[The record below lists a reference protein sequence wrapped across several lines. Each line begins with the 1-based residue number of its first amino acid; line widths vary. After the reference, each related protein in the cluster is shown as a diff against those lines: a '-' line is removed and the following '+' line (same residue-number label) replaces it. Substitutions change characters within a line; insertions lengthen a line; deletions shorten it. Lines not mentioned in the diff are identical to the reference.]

1 MELVKQEMRR
11 QEKDVKE
18 LMKKLASLEEE
29 NSSLKESRNVE
40 QKLNSSI
47 MDLEDQLSEKNKVK
61 HVITFIKWLLLTT

>member
-61 HVITFIKWLLLTT
+61 HVITFIK